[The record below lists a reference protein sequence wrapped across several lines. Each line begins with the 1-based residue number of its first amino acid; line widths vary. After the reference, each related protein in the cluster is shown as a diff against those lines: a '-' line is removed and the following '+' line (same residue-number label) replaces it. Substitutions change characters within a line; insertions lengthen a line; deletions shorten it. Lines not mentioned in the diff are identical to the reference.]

1 MLAGALPEMFQRDS
15 AEQSEHCA
23 SEEWLDTASINYTH
37 KSALAVSSR
46 KCEYGV
52 GEDFACSVLKATDAS
67 SQPQHEIRPY
77 QKTSIIPPYM
87 SRSCVCES
95 FSRGVGVAGVA

>member
-15 AEQSEHCA
+15 AEQNEHCA
-23 SEEWLDTASINYTH
+23 SEEQLDTASINYTH

-52 GEDFACSVLKATDAS
+52 GEDFACSVLKATGAS
-67 SQPQHEIRPY
+67 SYPQHEIRPD
-77 QKTSIIPPYM
+77 KKNSITPPYM
-87 SRSCVCES
+87 SSSCVCEA
-95 FSRGVGVAGVA
+95 FSIGVGIAGVA